1 MASEQSIDLKAWTGV
16 WILSPC
22 AARLPPRAWATQPQE
37 AHVSS
42 PSGPSTPES
51 WGAAGPS
58 GPADVAGRG
67 WAEARQA
74 L

>member
-1 MASEQSIDLKAWTGV
+1 MASEQSIDLKAWTSV

-22 AARLPPRAWATQPQE
+22 AARLPPRAWDTQPQE

-42 PSGPSTPES
+42 PSTPES
-51 WGAAGPS
+51 WGAAGPP

-67 WAEARQA
+67 WAKARQA